1 MNTTETAMPLRK
13 IKRLIVDGNDAQTAE
28 MHSSHYLA
36 EANVASERGN
46 DEKAERLYEK
56 SQEWL
61 DEANRLRRWN

>member
-1 MNTTETAMPLRK
+1 MPLRK
-13 IKRLIVDGNDAQTAE
+13 IKRLIVDGDEAQTAE
-28 MHSSHYLA
+28 MHGSHYLA